1 MPTIDEIYWESRYQK
16 GETGWDMGMASPAL
30 VAYAQQLPHKHLQI
44 LIPGCGNAHEAAA
57 LLELGFENI
66 TLLDIAESPLKAA
79 AERFSTAIEEGRLR
93 LVQTDFFEHQSEYDI
108 ILEQTFFCAIQPT
121 MRPDYAK
128 QMHKL
133 LKPEG
138 KLAGLLFK
146 FPLTQ
151 EGPPFGGSEE
161 EYKNYFEP
169 YFEINTMEEAYNSI
183 APRKDKEL
191 FLILKKRSS

>member
-16 GETGWDMGMASPAL
+16 GETGWDMGMAS
-30 VAYAQQLPHKHLQI
+30 
-44 LIPGCGNAHEAAA
+44 
-57 LLELGFENI
+57 
-66 TLLDIAESPLKAA
+66 
-79 AERFSTAIEEGRLR
+79 
-93 LVQTDFFEHQSEYDI
+93 
-108 ILEQTFFCAIQPT
+108 
-121 MRPDYAK
+121 
-128 QMHKL
+128 
-133 LKPEG
+133 
-138 KLAGLLFK
+138 LLFK

-169 YFEINTMEEAYNSI
+169 YLEINTMEEAYTSI